1 MHGAA
6 PAQLNTS
13 TVTDVLCHFAK
24 LSQCWFTRNLDAVRP
39 NSVEKAGYAHMDFTV
54 LFLHIKEAISKR
66 FAGHSLG
73 LAGALKTGLSRGVV
87 AVALT
92 GVLFVGFA
100 FIRGGVQFKPG
111 YMPQCESLFTR
122 GLLTKVINESI
133 AAQQGIKL
141 LQVDEVADFAVRAP
155 STAGDP
161 DAEFRNCSAFV
172 RTNAGRAIL
181 FFQLTWGSRKKDE
194 VWLEITES
202 SL

>member
-1 MHGAA
+1 
-6 PAQLNTS
+6 
-13 TVTDVLCHFAK
+13 
-24 LSQCWFTRNLDAVRP
+24 
-39 NSVEKAGYAHMDFTV
+39 MDFTV

-73 LAGALKTGLSRGVV
+73 LASALKTGLGRGFV

-92 GVLFVGFA
+92 GALFVGFA
-100 FIRGGVQFKPG
+100 FIRDRSEFVAGK
-111 YMPQCESLFTR
+111 MPQCESPFTR

-133 AAQQGIKL
+133 AGQQGVKL

-155 STAGDP
+155 ATAGDP
-161 DAEFRNCSAFV
+161 HAESRNCSAFV

-181 FFQLTWGSRKKDE
+181 FFHLTWGSRKKDE